1 ITYLWTSRPSDSSR
15 SRLGVANMLTDILE
29 FDFLRYTFLTGILIG
44 IVAPLLGTFLVVR
57 RLSLLADAL
66 SHVTL
71 AGIAFGLFM
80 EKQFVAITLSPI
92 YSGMGFSVIV
102 AVLIE
107 KLRAVYTAYQELG
120 IPIILSGWVWLC
132 VIFIS
137 FANGFNTDLFNY
149 LFGSVS
155 AVSQS
160 DFLMILGISI
170 FIIIMIIIFYKELL
184 TLSFDEEHAS
194 VSGIHSK
201 RIHFLFIVL
210 TALVIA
216 ASIRIV
222 GVLLVS
228 ALMTLPVASAMR
240 IAASFKQ
247 LIFFSILFAEI
258 AVITGLISGYYFSIP
273 PGGTIVMV
281 AVAILLFSLLFKRL
295 SSLFQKGAEE

>member
-1 ITYLWTSRPSDSSR
+1 
-15 SRLGVANMLTDILE
+15 MLADIIQ
-29 FDFLRYTFLTGILIG
+29 FDFLRHTFLTGLLIG
-44 IVAPLLGTFLVVR
+44 IIAPLLGAFLVVR

-71 AGIAFGLFM
+71 AGIAFGLFI
-80 EKQFVAITLSPI
+80 EKQLILPLSPL
-92 YSGMGFSVIV
+92 YSGMGFSVVGAI
-102 AVLIE
+102 LIE
-107 KLRAVYTAYQELG
+107 KLRSVYTAYQEIG
-120 IPIILSGWVWLC
+120 IPIILSGGVGLS

-137 FANGFNTDLFNY
+137 LANGFNTDLFNY

-155 AVSQS
+155 AVSRN
-160 DFLMILGISI
+160 DFLTILGISI
-170 FIIIMIIIFYKELL
+170 FIVVVIFVFYKELL
-184 TLSFDEEHAS
+184 TLSFDEEHAT
-194 VSGIHSK
+194 VSGIHSN

-240 IAASFKQ
+240 ISVSFKQ
-247 LIFFSILFAEI
+247 LIFYSILFAEI
-258 AVITGLISGYYFSIP
+258 AVIVGLISGYYLSIP

-281 AVAILLFSLLFKRL
+281 AIIILIISLGLKRL
-295 SSLFQKGAEE
+295 SFHFKRGVVER

>member
-1 ITYLWTSRPSDSSR
+1 
-15 SRLGVANMLTDILE
+15 MLTDILQ
-29 FDFLRYTFLTGILIG
+29 FDFLRHTFLTGILIG
-44 IVAPLLGTFLVVR
+44 IIAPLLGAFLVVR

-80 EKQFVAITLSPI
+80 EKQLLVGFLNPL
-92 YSGMGFSVIV
+92 YSGMGFSVIG
-102 AVLIE
+102 AILIE
-107 KLRAVYTAYQELG
+107 KLRSVYSAYQEIG
-120 IPIILSGWVWLC
+120 IPIILSGGVGLS
-132 VIFIS
+132 VIFIAL
-137 FANGFNTDLFNY
+137 ANGFNTDLFNY

-155 AVSQS
+155 AVSKT
-160 DFLMILGISI
+160 DFYSILVITI
-170 FIIIMIIIFYKELL
+170 FIILMISLFYKELL
-184 TLSFDEEHAS
+184 TLSFDEEHAT

-240 IAASFKQ
+240 LASSFKQ
-247 LIFFSILFAEI
+247 LIVYSIIFAEVS
-258 AVITGLISGYYFSIP
+258 VIIGLISGYYLSIP
-273 PGGTIVMV
+273 PGGTIVL
-281 AVAILLFSLLFKRL
+281 VAIIILIISLAIKKTR
-295 SSLFQKGAEE
+295 SKPAKGVV